1 MGLFLVYP
9 GCFCVPTQWCFWL
22 SWHSWSSSNTVV
34 WPHFF
39 INTAVPIIST
49 MLLRISTT
57 QTGTEKPL
65 IKIHKQVD
73 LTFNHTIF
81 IQHLSKVRSRFTCH
95 KMFRKI
101 YQDIR
106 MSAES
111 HVCIVYIHKYKYT
124 YTYIIYI
131 YIYIYITIYITYIH
145 TYIYITIYITIYI
158 YITYILVHWCGRS
171 IPVTN
176 G

>member
-1 MGLFLVYP
+1 M
-9 GCFCVPTQWCFWL
+9 
-22 SWHSWSSSNTVV
+22 

-81 IQHLSKVRSRFTCH
+81 IQHLWRVRSRFTRH

-101 YQDIR
+101 YQD
-106 MSAES
+106 
-111 HVCIVYIHKYKYT
+111 VCWKPCMYSIYTQIQIHIHIHYIHIHIHHHIHHIYT
-124 YTYIIYI
+124 HIHIHHHIHHYI
-131 YIYIYITIYITYIH
+131 YIHHIYTGTPMWTIDTCDQWIRMWRQAQLRLKLFYPP
-145 TYIYITIYITIYI
+145 
-158 YITYILVHWCGRS
+158 G
-171 IPVTN
+171 
-176 G
+176 